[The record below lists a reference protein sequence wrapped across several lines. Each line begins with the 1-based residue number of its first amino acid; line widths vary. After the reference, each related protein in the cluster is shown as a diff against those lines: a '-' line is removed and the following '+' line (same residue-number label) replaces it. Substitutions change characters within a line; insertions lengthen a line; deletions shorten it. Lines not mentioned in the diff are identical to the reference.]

1 MKHYLLY
8 AFLAGA
14 FLLSGCEKDHD
25 ESCGIFRS
33 DYLIVRYVE
42 GDMVLEEASA
52 SKHDP
57 IVLYVSWDATKQYL
71 SPDLSDPS
79 RSRHPYAPE
88 NTDGFLAI
96 AARNGDVRTDGKYG
110 GAPIAAIYNHYV
122 ALADN
127 FASIRLTCDE
137 AWDESHP
144 AGTPLDDLVRIEMS
158 SYYPEEAQPVREY
171 ACPLSELPEDA
182 LRIIDLDKHFDNIGS
197 GKYCMRLTFDRA
209 VSFAGTRK
217 LTLTLT
223 TADGRTKSASLDL
236 VDPSQRDRRF

>member
-1 MKHYLLY
+1 MKRYLSLY
-8 AFLAGA
+8 ILLGVLFL
-14 FLLSGCEKDHD
+14 FCGCEKDSVGNS
-25 ESCGIFRS
+25 EVFRS

-52 SKHDP
+52 SKRDP

-79 RSRHPYAPE
+79 RSSHPYAPE

-110 GAPIAAIYNHYV
+110 GAPIAAIYNHFV

-127 FASIRLTCDE
+127 FASIHLTSDV

-144 AGTPLDDLVRIEMS
+144 AGTPLDDLVQIEMS
-158 SYYPEEAQPVREY
+158 SYYPEEAQHVRDY

-182 LRIIDLDKHFDNIGS
+182 LRIIDLAKHFDYIGS

-209 VSFAGTRK
+209 FSFTGTRW

-223 TADGRTKSASLDL
+223 TADGRAKSAAID
-236 VDPSQRDRRF
+236 VYDRI

>member
-1 MKHYLLY
+1 MKRYFSFYILLSML
-8 AFLAGA
+8 FS
-14 FLLSGCEKDHD
+14 LSGCEKDHV
-25 ESCGIFRS
+25 ESSGIFRS

-52 SKHDP
+52 SKRDP

-79 RSRHPYAPE
+79 RSSHPYAPE

-96 AARNGDVRTDGKYG
+96 AARNGDVQTDGKYG
-110 GAPIAAIYNHYV
+110 GAPIAAIYNHFV

-127 FASIRLTCDE
+127 FASIHLTCDE

-158 SYYPEEAQPVREY
+158 SYYPEEAQQVREY

-197 GKYCMRLTFDRA
+197 GKYCMRMTFDQ
-209 VSFAGTRK
+209 VFSFTGTRK

-223 TADGRTKSASLDL
+223 TADGRAKSASID
-236 VDPSQRDRRF
+236 VYDRI